1 MTRRQENVRKQ
12 NRQENRRNEYILY
25 VLISEC
31 GCKAASIHPPLQ
43 RNRETERRR
52 EKEREEKIAR
62 TARGCRTARREAGIE
77 TVLRS
82 LRSYTERMVGGLVA
96 ARRARGGKGNKGR
109 EGRGRVERGE
119 RGDGGGGHV
128 DGGLRGER
136 SLRRRYYYS
145 QLEDYQYP

>member
-1 MTRRQENVRKQ
+1 MVAE
-12 NRQENRRNEYILY
+12 
-25 VLISEC
+25 
-31 GCKAASIHPPLQ
+31 G
-43 RNRETERRR
+43 
-52 EKEREEKIAR
+52 KER
-62 TARGCRTARREAGIE
+62 GIE

-82 LRSYTERMVGGLVA
+82 LRSHTERMVGGLV

-109 EGRGRVERGE
+109 EGRVGLNVVKEAMAE
-119 RGDGGGGHV
+119 GGHV